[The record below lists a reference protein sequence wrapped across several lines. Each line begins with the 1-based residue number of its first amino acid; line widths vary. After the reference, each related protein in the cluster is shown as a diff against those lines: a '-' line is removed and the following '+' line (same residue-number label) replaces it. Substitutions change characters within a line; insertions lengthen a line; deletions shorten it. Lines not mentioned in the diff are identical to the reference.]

1 MIITN
6 NLDKYK
12 IDYPFE
18 IGEALK
24 KIEENSIGGLIVL
37 KEKKLFGTIT
47 DGDIRRALMK
57 NEEKSFC

>member
-18 IGEALK
+18 IGDALK

-37 KEKKLFGTIT
+37 KEKNYL
-47 DGDIRRALMK
+47 ALLQMVIS
-57 NEEKSFC
+57 EEV

>member
-37 KEKKLFGTIT
+37 KEKKDTL
-47 DGDIRRALMK
+47 AE
-57 NEEKSFC
+57 N